1 MIEDYDE
8 NYLDFLVRVAWL
20 YYKEGLTQANVAK
33 RLNTTRARIIKALN
47 VALAESLV
55 EINLR
60 HPRYN
65 LLALET
71 QLVDAFGIDDAVIV
85 PTPEDASHLKK
96 SLAQACALYLQRTL
110 QDGDVVGA
118 AWGSTVHGVA
128 EYLPPMALKN
138 ISVVMLL
145 GGLSTAINEFNPN
158 DTSRL
163 LAEKLSARCFYM
175 PVPAVVGSA
184 ELKDF
189 LLRDS
194 LIQAA
199 FEMARYANRLLVG
212 IGDTT
217 YEARLLRTGFI
228 DAPSLH
234 KLCARGA
241 VGDLLARYFDAQGK
255 RVGHEMDGRI
265 MGLDLD
271 DLKERNNVIAVAGGP
286 AKVDA
291 VLGALR
297 GGYVDIIVT
306 DEVSASAVLER
317 HSAGR

>member
-1 MIEDYDE
+1 MIDDYDE
-8 NYLDFLVRVAWL
+8 SYLDFLVRVAWL
-20 YYKEGLTQANVAK
+20 YYKEGLTQAEVAK
-33 RLNTTRARIIKALN
+33 RLNTTRARIVKALN
-47 VALAESLV
+47 VALSESLV

-65 LLALET
+65 LLALEA
-71 QLVDAFGIDDAVIV
+71 QLVDAFGLDDAVIV

-96 SLAQACALYLQRTL
+96 SLAQAGALYLQRTL
-110 QDGDVVGA
+110 RDGDVVGA

-128 EYLPPMALKN
+128 EHLAPMTLRN

-163 LAEKLSARCFYM
+163 IAEKLSARCFYM
-175 PVPAVVGSA
+175 PVPAIVGSA

-194 LIQAA
+194 LIKAA

-217 YEARLLRTGFI
+217 DEARLLRTGFI

-241 VGDLLARYFDAQGK
+241 VGDLIARYFDAQGQG
-255 RVGHEMDGRI
+255 VGHEMDDRI

-271 DLKERNNVIAVAGGP
+271 DLRERDNVIAVAGGA

-291 VLGALR
+291 ILGAMR

-317 HSAGR
+317 GSAGC